1 MKRSLLLLP
10 VVFFVLA
17 QSIAAQESH
26 RAFDV
31 ASVRPS
37 SINRSGAEGSK
48 RSRIEYSPLSLS
60 MWNVDLVACIQW
72 AYGVRDYQISGPG
85 FPESGRYDI
94 VAKIGSPASQ
104 SEMRMMLQDLLG
116 KRFELKI
123 HRESRMLPVYGL
135 VVAKG
140 GPKLPAPKPD
150 ASPTHSSE
158 SLPRIENDSFVF
170 YDASMAEFAA
180 KLSLLRG
187 IERPVVDR
195 TGIPGI
201 YDVTLKSAPSAILQ
215 PDGPSL
221 FTLVEEQLGL
231 KLVPEKSPIEVLVVD
246 HVAKPSAN

>member
-1 MKRSLLLLP
+1 MKQVRLL
-10 VVFFVLA
+10 VIAILA
-17 QSIAAQESH
+17 MAQCIAAQES
-26 RAFDV
+26 RAAFDV
-31 ASVRPS
+31 ASVKPS
-37 SINRSGAEGSK
+37 SLNRLGTEGSK

-72 AYGVRDYQISGPG
+72 AYGVRDYQISGPD
-85 FPESGRYDI
+85 FPNSGRFDI
-94 VAKIGSPASQ
+94 VAKTGTTASQ
-104 SEMRMMLQDLLG
+104 SEMRVMLQDLLA
-116 KRFELKI
+116 KRFQLKT

-140 GPKLPAPKPD
+140 GPKLPPPKPD

-170 YDASMAEFAA
+170 YDASMADFAA

-195 TGIPGI
+195 TGIAGV
-201 YDVTLKSAPSAILQ
+201 YDLTLKSAPSAILQ

-231 KLVPEKSPIEVLVVD
+231 KLVAEKAPIEVLVVD
-246 HVAKPSAN
+246 HVEKPTGN